1 MICQKHLRFVLNLNK
16 SIEPMLKVIFYF
28 EIYKAQ
34 RTLISTLYYIGHY
47 YYSLIFFTKTL
58 NNSQTVLGDKI
69 RILPCVPIIQEK
81 NVLLICMGTF
91 IR

>member
-34 RTLISTLYYIGHY
+34 RTLISALYYIGY
-47 YYSLIFFTKTL
+47 
-58 NNSQTVLGDKI
+58 
-69 RILPCVPIIQEK
+69 
-81 NVLLICMGTF
+81 
-91 IR
+91 